1 MTTACVSQRIHLSLL
16 GGNCPH
22 NGPAGEIGRAPL
34 NVLLFG
40 GTHNLSIPQSQHTM
54 NFGWFTDETDE
65 SEFSGTTIH
74 EFGHALGCVHEH
86 QSPGANIPWN
96 RELVYS
102 YYQFSNGWSREEVDA
117 NILNQYSAAS
127 TRYGQSDARP
137 VMLYEI
143 PFLLTTMG

>member
-1 MTTACVSQRIHLSLL
+1 
-16 GGNCPH
+16 
-22 NGPAGEIGRAPL
+22 
-34 NVLLFG
+34 
-40 GTHNLSIPQSQHTM
+40 M
-54 NFGWFTDETDE
+54 NFGWFTDATDE

-96 RELVYS
+96 RELVYT

-143 PFLLTTMG
+143 PFLLTTTGWAAGSNTVLSEGDKAFIGQVYPG